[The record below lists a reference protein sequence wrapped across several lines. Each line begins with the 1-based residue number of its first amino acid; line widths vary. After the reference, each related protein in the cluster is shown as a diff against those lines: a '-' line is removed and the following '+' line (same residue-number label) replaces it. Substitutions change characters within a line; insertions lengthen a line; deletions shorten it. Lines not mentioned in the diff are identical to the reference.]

1 MKIIQNEKDEICTKG
16 RMWKDLPA
24 CTLWESRVHGT
35 KNVLMAKPLDDKI
48 VITEIDAD
56 GNILISWHFRAS
68 PILYGNQFIVT
79 EIESVQVET
88 LKVIPK

>member
-1 MKIIQNEKDEICTKG
+1 MKIIQSVKDEIRTKG
-16 RMWKDLPA
+16 KMWKDLPA
-24 CTLWESRVHGT
+24 CTLWESREHGT
-35 KNVLMAKPLDDKI
+35 KNVLIAEPVDDKI

-56 GNILISWHFRAS
+56 GNILISWYFRAS